1 MKGNRP
7 RAVPANPR
15 TRAIRAQQ
23 HQLAVGTG
31 QRAPRPAPPRRTRW
45 AALAVRAPRA
55 IGVVRGSPG
64 RRRARPARLPD
75 VKRALLAASL
85 RLGHFGVR
93 LWMPD
98 LW

>member
-31 QRAPRPAPPRRTRW
+31 HRAPRPHRRAVPAGPPRLPGLPGPSAW
-45 AALAVRAPRA
+45 SGAA
-55 IGVVRGSPG
+55 
-64 RRRARPARLPD
+64 
-75 VKRALLAASL
+75 
-85 RLGHFGVR
+85 
-93 LWMPD
+93 
-98 LW
+98 